1 MEAIRNYLET
11 MFAQMPNTPDVRRA
25 REELLAMM
33 EDKYNELIAEGRSD
47 NEAVGTVISEFG
59 NLSELAESLGISYVF
74 NESRNTQGRKPAD
87 MEEIES
93 YIETGIASAVIIS
106 AGIFFC
112 IICVCFPILL
122 GSLPVIPTLMFF
134 VSVGLGV
141 LLIVYGSGMKKKFRH
156 LFTGEYY
163 LDYAATK
170 YVTDQQ
176 HNFDNTSTLLRSLGI
191 MLCVVCFVPSVI
203 LNNEV
208 NFIGKL
214 SLSDI
219 GAALLFILVGFGVF
233 LIVYSSKIRGVFK
246 KLLKLNDETTISGDY
261 SKTAQSE
268 TFNSY
273 NTNNTNTANT
283 NDRHAKKNGKKAE
296 VFSNGMAEFV
306 ASVYWPTVVCLYLI
320 WSFQTFSWAI
330 SWIIFPIASAARK
343 PILRYL
349 DGLDQSKNNYQGNSF
364 NQTNSFTQQNT
375 QQNNFNQTGDVI
387 DAQYTDIT
395 PQSSENKE
403 EG

>member
-1 MEAIRNYLET
+1 
-11 MFAQMPNTPDVRRA
+11 
-25 REELLAMM
+25 
-33 EDKYNELIAEGRSD
+33 
-47 NEAVGTVISEFG
+47 
-59 NLSELAESLGISYVF
+59 
-74 NESRNTQGRKPAD
+74 
-87 MEEIES
+87 
-93 YIETGIASAVIIS
+93 
-106 AGIFFC
+106 
-112 IICVCFPILL
+112 
-122 GSLPVIPTLMFF
+122 
-134 VSVGLGV
+134 
-141 LLIVYGSGMKKKFRH
+141 
-156 LFTGEYY
+156 
-163 LDYAATK
+163 
-170 YVTDQQ
+170 
-176 HNFDNTSTLLRSLGI
+176 

-273 NTNNTNTANT
+273 NTNNT

-395 PQSSENKE
+395 PQSSGNKE